1 MAGPKN
7 PDTFEFEKV
16 SIDDARQVLDD
27 AVKPAYGA
35 KRAAVDGVERRKGGA
50 PGATPGAAET
60 LRTATLQWILKL
72 PPHVQPRH
80 LQVRYPRIANRLA
93 AEWDHIAVCETYFE
107 SLLTDKRGGRKGFPL
122 AVAQEIAG
130 LRDYY
135 FRLHHKNL
143 TPWDHVEAG
152 R

>member
-1 MAGPKN
+1 MPGPKS

-16 SIDDARQVLDD
+16 SIDDARRVLDD
-27 AVKPAYGA
+27 AVKPAVNVSRPAADWGA
-35 KRAAVDGVERRKGGA
+35 RRK
-50 PGATPGAAET
+50 PGATGSAET

-72 PPHVQPRH
+72 PEHVQPRH
-80 LQVRYPRIANRLA
+80 LQLRYPRIANRLA
-93 AEWDHIAVCETYFE
+93 ADWERVEVCESYLD
-107 SLLTDKRGGRKGFPL
+107 SLITDKRGGRKGFPL

-143 TPWDHVEAG
+143 TPWDHVETG

>member
-1 MAGPKN
+1 MPGPKS

-16 SIDDARQVLDD
+16 SLDDARQVLNDQ
-27 AVKPAYGA
+27 VKPVVNVS
-35 KRAAVDGVERRKGGA
+35 KPAVSWEQRRKTGS
-50 PGATPGAAET
+50 PAAET

-72 PPHVQPRH
+72 PQHVQPRH
-80 LQVRYPRIANRLA
+80 LQVRYPRIANKLA
-93 AEWDHIAVCETYFE
+93 AEWEHVAVCEGYLD
-107 SLLTDKRGGRKGFPL
+107 SLITDKRGGRKGFPL
-122 AVAQEIAG
+122 AVAQEIAS

-143 TPWDHVEAG
+143 TPWDHVETG

>member
-1 MAGPKN
+1 MATDAKN
-7 PDTFEFEKV
+7 PGSFEFEKV
-16 SIDDARQVLDD
+16 SLDDARQVLDD
-27 AVKPAYGA
+27 AVKPVYSTA
-35 KRAAVDGVERRKGGA
+35 RPTVPWETRRKPA
-50 PGATPGAAET
+50 AAES

-93 AEWDHIAVCETYFE
+93 ADWAHVAACEAFLE

-122 AVAQEIAG
+122 NVAQEIAS

-143 TPWDHVEAG
+143 TPWDHVEPG

>member
-1 MAGPKN
+1 M
-7 PDTFEFEKV
+7 V
-16 SIDDARQVLDD
+16 WS
-27 AVKPAYGA
+27 GA
-35 KRAAVDGVERRKGGA
+35 KA
-50 PGATPGAAET
+50 PRPASPKRFARPRCSGFP
-60 LRTATLQWILKL
+60 L

-122 AVAQEIAG
+122 AVAQEIAV

>member
-1 MAGPKN
+1 MPTAKN
-7 PDTFEFEKV
+7 PDSFEFEKV
-16 SIDDARQVLDD
+16 SLDDARQVLDD
-27 AVKPAYGA
+27 AVKPVYKTALPPVQWEA
-35 KRAAVDGVERRKGGA
+35 RRKPAGA
-50 PGATPGAAET
+50 ES

-80 LQVRYPRIANRLA
+80 LQVRYPRIANRMA
-93 AEWDHIAVCETYFE
+93 ADWDHVSNCESYLE

-122 AVAQEIAG
+122 NVAQEIAS

-143 TPWDHVEAG
+143 TPWDHVESG

>member
-1 MAGPKN
+1 MPGPKN
-7 PDTFEFEKV
+7 PDSFEFEKV
-16 SIDDARQVLDD
+16 SLDDARQVLDD
-27 AVKPAYGA
+27 AVKPVVNLARPRADGA
-35 KRAAVDGVERRKGGA
+35 QQRK
-50 PGATPGAAET
+50 PGAPGAAET

-80 LQVRYPRIANRLA
+80 LQVRYPRIANRMA
-93 AEWDHIAVCETYFE
+93 AEWDRVAACETYLE

-122 AVAQEIAG
+122 QVAQEIAN

-143 TPWDHVEAG
+143 TPWDHVETG